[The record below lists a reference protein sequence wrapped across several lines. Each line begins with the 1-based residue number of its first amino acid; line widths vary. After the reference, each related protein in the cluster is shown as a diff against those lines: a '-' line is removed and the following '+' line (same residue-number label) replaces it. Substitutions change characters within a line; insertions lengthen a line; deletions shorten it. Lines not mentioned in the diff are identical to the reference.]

1 MDVTNQEDA
10 RSIMSSSDVPV
21 VVDFFAEW
29 CGPCKM
35 LSPVLESMVPEYDGK
50 VKIIKV
56 DIDQSQELSQE
67 YGVTSVPTI
76 AFIKGGQEVDRV
88 VGFQSKDAL
97 AAKFDALAS

>member
-1 MDVTNQEDA
+1 MQVTNQEDA
-10 RSIMSSSDVPV
+10 RNILSTSTVPV

-35 LSPVLESMVPEYDGK
+35 LSPVLESLAPDYEGK
-50 VKIIKV
+50 IQIIKV
-56 DIDQSQELSQE
+56 DIDDSQELAQQ

-76 AFIKGGQEVDRV
+76 AFVKDGSEVDRI

>member
-97 AAKFDALAS
+97 AAKFDALSQ